1 MALGL
6 VALIALPGA
15 AAAKDRNHDRIPD
28 RWEKRHKLSLK
39 VKQAGRDQDRDH
51 LRNLGEFRQG
61 TSPRDADSDE
71 DGLRDGKEHGVGNDP
86 TDKDS
91 DGDGVKDGDENA
103 GTIASF
109 DGTTLTIDLAAG
121 GSISGLVTE
130 RTKIKCRVKDDDP
143 EPQPTRKR
151 SGSGHEGGD
160 DHGGDDHGDDDHG
173 DDDGDTKGRGHGH
186 GHDGDCK
193 HECGVED
200 LVEGTVVHEAV
211 IQVSGDGAVFKGIKL
226 IKSSDSST

>member
-61 TSPRDADSDE
+61 TSPRDADSDD

-86 TDKDS
+86 TDEDS
-91 DGDGVKDGDENA
+91 DGDGVEDGDENA

-143 EPQPTRKR
+143 DPQPTRKR

-160 DHGGDDHGDDDHG
+160 DDGEDDDG
-173 DDDGDTKGRGHGH
+173 DDDGDDHGRGHGD
-186 GHDGDCK
+186 GGDCDDD
-193 HECGVED
+193 ECGVED
-200 LVEGTVVHEAV
+200 LVEGTAVHEAV
-211 IQVSGDGAVFKGIKL
+211 IQISGDGAVFKGIKL
-226 IKSSDSST
+226 IKNSTS

>member
-1 MALGL
+1 MNSQIPGGNPHRSIRLVFAMALGL

-51 LRNLGEFRQG
+51 LKNLGEFRRG
-61 TSPRDADSDE
+61 TSPRDADSDD

-86 TDKDS
+86 TDDDS

-109 DGTTLTIDLAAG
+109 DGTTLTINLAAG

-130 RTKIKCRVKDDDP
+130 RTKIKCRVK
-143 EPQPTRKR
+143 E
-151 SGSGHEGGD
+151 
-160 DHGGDDHGDDDHG
+160 
-173 DDDGDTKGRGHGH
+173 
-186 GHDGDCK
+186 
-193 HECGVED
+193 
-200 LVEGTVVHEAV
+200 
-211 IQVSGDGAVFKGIKL
+211 FKGIKL
-226 IKSSDSST
+226 IKSSESST